1 MRKIPTSRT
10 ANKERVFTGIQT
22 LATLTAF
29 NLFIE
34 IHVVG
39 TILKGII
46 EKGILHG
53 KFLDMNHIHM

>member
-10 ANKERVFTGIQT
+10 ANKERVFTEIQI

-39 TILKGII
+39 TILKV
-46 EKGILHG
+46 
-53 KFLDMNHIHM
+53 